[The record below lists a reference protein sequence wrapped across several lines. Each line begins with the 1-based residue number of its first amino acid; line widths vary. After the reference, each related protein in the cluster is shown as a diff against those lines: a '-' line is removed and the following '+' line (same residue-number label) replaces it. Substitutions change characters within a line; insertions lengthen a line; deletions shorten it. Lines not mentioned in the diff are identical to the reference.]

1 MKTYI
6 FSFIFILIL
15 SLNSTNLLSA
25 GSDIHEHSPNE
36 IGTCLSYVYQSSEG
50 SFSPALHLDYSRAIS
65 EIDFSLGIS
74 FEKIFSSNNHLS
86 AGISLD
92 YEVIDNLTFAAAPLI
107 IWENEN
113 GWSTKFALHL
123 EVNYGFEIGQLHVGP
138 LIGYATEFGDY
149 HIGGGL
155 HVGYHF

>member
-1 MKTYI
+1 MKKTI
-6 FSFIFILIL
+6 VVILSFICF
-15 SLNSTNLLSA
+15 NSVYLFSA

-50 SFSPALHLDYSRAIS
+50 SSSPALHLDFSRALFES
-65 EIDFSLGIS
+65 DFSLGIS
-74 FEKIFSSNNHLS
+74 FEKIFSENNHLS

-92 YEVIDNLTFAAAPLI
+92 YEVIDNLTFAVAPLI
-107 IWENEN
+107 IWEKEVNWE
-113 GWSTKFALHL
+113 SKFALHL
-123 EVNYGFEIGQLHVGP
+123 EVNYGFEIGQLHIGP